1 MTSAGVPLDY
11 IREQILA
18 ISLQE
23 PLVRENEP
31 DAVHHMRVGTR
42 RLRSVLATYRTLLG
56 NDDDVAHLRAELK
69 WLAGVLGRARD
80 TQVMHQ
86 RLRELINREAAELLM
101 GPVGRSVDVELTAEY
116 QSAHGQA
123 VEALDTPRYFKLLRA
138 LDEFS
143 AGSTALAPGSAGRL
157 VRKERK
163 RLRKAV
169 LRWKDASDEQR
180 TDELL
185 HVVRKQ
191 AKRLRYAAEA
201 AEGRKAARL
210 ARPAH
215 KLQRIL
221 GHHQDSVMARGLLRR
236 LGAEAHLNGENG
248 FSFGR
253 LHGLEQCRAA
263 VAERKFAQA
272 WKKFQRR

>member
-11 IREQILA
+11 LREQILA
-18 ISLQE
+18 ITLQE
-23 PLVRENEP
+23 PRVREDEP
-31 DAVHHMRVGTR
+31 DAVHQMRVGTR

-56 NDDDVAHLRAELK
+56 NDDAVTHLRAELK
-69 WLAGVLGRARD
+69 WLASVLGAARD
-80 TQVMHQ
+80 AQVMHQ
-86 RLRELINREAAELLM
+86 RLRELISREPVELLM
-101 GPVGRSVDVELTAEY
+101 GSVGRIIDVELATEY
-116 QSAHGQA
+116 QAAHGQA
-123 VEALDTPRYFKLLRA
+123 VEALDTPKYFALLRS

-143 AGSTALAPGSAGRL
+143 IGSTGLAPGSAGPL

-169 LRWKDASDEQR
+169 LRWEDATDKQGG
-180 TDELL
+180 DELL
-185 HVVRKQ
+185 HDVRKR

-201 AEGRKAARL
+201 ADSREATRFARS
-210 ARPAH
+210 AH

-236 LGAEAHLNGENG
+236 LGAEAHLNGDNG

-263 VAERKFAQA
+263 DAERKFARA
-272 WKKFQRR
+272 WKKFEGK